1 MKITLILLLTTA
13 FSAFSMDVHSQN
25 AKVSLDTNIM
35 KVAQLISAIES
46 QTNYLF
52 VYSKKNV
59 DLSRKVKIN
68 AKNKAV
74 SEILDEVFSGT
85 GITYVMEGK
94 NIVLTKENNIAREEV
109 KQQNT
114 ITVKGAITD
123 MQGEAIIGANI
134 IQQGTT
140 NGTITDI
147 DGNFT
152 LEVPA
157 DAQLVISYIG
167 YKKVIIPVNG
177 KTNFTI
183 KMEDD
188 ALKLET
194 VVVTAMGIKKK
205 EASLTYSTQQLNGDE
220 LNKVKDANMI
230 NSLAGK
236 SAGVQITKSSSGLG
250 GSAKVSI
257 RGARSAFASGNNQ
270 PLYVIDGVPMLN
282 ITTESTATVMGGE
295 NDGVNHDSGDGVSN
309 LNPDDIESMS
319 ILKGASAAALY
330 GSQAA
335 NGVILITTKGGKEG
349 KAIVNFNAYVGVNG
363 WSRTPEMR
371 SGESYIQ
378 TLRDASVGAGDGRWN
393 SVADDKNLF
402 TTDAEWNA
410 HQNGQ
415 YIDWVDALLKTSV
428 TQNYSVSV
436 AGGTEKTKAYFS
448 LNFSNEDGQFAQDSY
463 KLYSSKIRV
472 DHKIKKWMKVGI
484 DAQLSYVHQNKADSD
499 LQTLMAS
506 NPLGSLYNEDGSI
519 NPQPVAD
526 PSSTVYNYLLN
537 EDKSLYRNQAQNLKV
552 YFNPYLEI
560 TPLKGLT
567 FITRAGASLGYSR
580 SNTFTGEGSVQWYK
594 ANQTAD
600 GIKAQVKDNRSYN
613 YKWENI
619 LTYNF
624 QIKKVH
630 DITLTAVTSWNHNR
644 SDVTTL
650 YQKGVSDNKFLWH
663 NILDGNSATSGS
675 TSYSMSKGMGY
686 VGRLNYSYMGRY
698 LFAASVRHDG
708 SSRLAEG
715 NKWDT
720 FPAFSLGWRIS
731 DEKFMESTTNWLS
744 NLKIRFGYG
753 VTGST
758 AGIDPYS
765 SAASLDATAVNMI
778 LGGVLTPIYKFSQN
792 IPNYLLTWE
801 KSYNTN
807 IGIDAAFLNNRI
819 DVSMEYYNTKTKD
832 VIWNKALPVING
844 AFSPDGGPK
853 ANYTTNLNMCET
865 SNKGFELA
873 LNTRNIITKNFTWS
887 SSVTFNHNKEK
898 ITKLSGGDSD
908 VLNNGDTGYALAL
921 GEAINSYY
929 HYKLDGVWQKGEE
942 TDAAVFGAAPGD
954 LKINIPNLVKESD
967 GRFYKIDEETGSAA
981 VDENGNVIYYT
992 SDNKYTPSDA
1002 DYQILGHNSP
1012 DWSLGF
1018 QNNFTWKDFDLS
1030 VFVYARYGQMF
1041 AYDMLTS
1048 YDPKGIR
1055 NFPTY
1060 FNYWTENNP
1069 SNDFPAANANKGLE
1083 QYTGYYA
1090 LRYVDGSFIKIK
1102 NITLGYSLPKS
1113 ILKSAGIEKCRFYAT
1128 ITNPFVF
1135 AKSHLL
1141 KDYDPEMNGSLKYP
1155 LTKQFVFGVNV
1166 TF

>member
-1 MKITLILLLTTA
+1 M
-13 FSAFSMDVHSQN
+13 
-25 AKVSLDTNIM
+25 
-35 KVAQLISAIES
+35 
-46 QTNYLF
+46 
-52 VYSKKNV
+52 
-59 DLSRKVKIN
+59 
-68 AKNKAV
+68 
-74 SEILDEVFSGT
+74 
-85 GITYVMEGK
+85 
-94 NIVLTKENNIAREEV
+94 
-109 KQQNT
+109 
-114 ITVKGAITD
+114 
-123 MQGEAIIGANI
+123 
-134 IQQGTT
+134 
-140 NGTITDI
+140 
-147 DGNFT
+147 
-152 LEVPA
+152 
-157 DAQLVISYIG
+157 
-167 YKKVIIPVNG
+167 
-177 KTNFTI
+177 
-183 KMEDD
+183 
-188 ALKLET
+188 
-194 VVVTAMGIKKK
+194 
-205 EASLTYSTQQLNGDE
+205 
-220 LNKVKDANMI
+220 
-230 NSLAGK
+230 
-236 SAGVQITKSSSGLG
+236 
-250 GSAKVSI
+250 
-257 RGARSAFASGNNQ
+257 
-270 PLYVIDGVPMLN
+270 
-282 ITTESTATVMGGE
+282 
-295 NDGVNHDSGDGVSN
+295 
-309 LNPDDIESMS
+309 
-319 ILKGASAAALY
+319 
-330 GSQAA
+330 
-335 NGVILITTKGGKEG
+335 
-349 KAIVNFNAYVGVNG
+349 
-363 WSRTPEMR
+363 
-371 SGESYIQ
+371 
-378 TLRDASVGAGDGRWN
+378 
-393 SVADDKNLF
+393 
-402 TTDAEWNA
+402 
-410 HQNGQ
+410 
-415 YIDWVDALLKTSV
+415 
-428 TQNYSVSV
+428 
-436 AGGTEKTKAYFS
+436 
-448 LNFSNEDGQFAQDSY
+448 
-463 KLYSSKIRV
+463 
-472 DHKIKKWMKVGI
+472 
-484 DAQLSYVHQNKADSD
+484 
-499 LQTLMAS
+499 
-506 NPLGSLYNEDGSI
+506 
-519 NPQPVAD
+519 
-526 PSSTVYNYLLN
+526 
-537 EDKSLYRNQAQNLKV
+537 YRNQAQNLKD

>member
-1 MKITLILLLTTA
+1 MRCNAFVEAWKNHHRRASMILGLSLL
-13 FSAFSMDVHSQN
+13 SAPLSYSVYAEDG
-25 AKVSLDTNIM
+25 VSNTM
-35 KVAQLISAIES
+35 VQVVT
-46 QTNYLF
+46 QT
-52 VYSKKNV
+52 K
-59 DLSRKVKIN
+59 
-68 AKNKAV
+68 
-74 SEILDEVFSGT
+74 
-85 GITYVMEGK
+85 
-94 NIVLTKENNIAREEV
+94 
-109 KQQNT
+109 
-114 ITVKGAITD
+114 TVKGTIID
-123 MQGEAIIGANI
+123 ESGEPLIGVSI
-134 IQQGTT
+134 VVKGTST
-140 NGTITDI
+140 GTITDFN
-147 DGNFT
+147 GNFSID
-152 LEVPA
+152 LPA
-157 DAQLVISYIG
+157 GRKELVISYIG
-167 YKKVIIPVNG
+167 YKEQTVTVTGNGPVNV
-177 KTNFTI
+177 
-183 KMEDD
+183 KMVSDTQ
-188 ALKLET
+188 ALDE
-194 VVVTAMGIKKK
+194 VVVVGYGTMKKRD
-205 EASLTYSTQQLNGDE
+205 LTGAITSVKSEDVVMNPSSNPMQALQGKVAGLDITRESGQAGSGVKMQLRGNRSFQKDSGNPLFIIDGMPGDYST
-220 LNKVKDANMI
+220 
-230 NSLAGK
+230 
-236 SAGVQITKSSSGLG
+236 
-250 GSAKVSI
+250 
-257 RGARSAFASGNNQ
+257 
-270 PLYVIDGVPMLN
+270 
-282 ITTESTATVMGGE
+282 
-295 NDGVNHDSGDGVSN
+295 
-309 LNPDDIESMS
+309 LNPNDIES
-319 ILKGASAAALY
+319 IEVLKDASSTAIY
-330 GSQAA
+330 GSSGA

-378 TLRDASVGAGDGRWN
+378 TLRDASVGAGDGRWS

-402 TTDAEWNA
+402 TTDAEWSA

-1083 QYTGYYA
+1083 QYTGYYS